1 MHLDDEQIQRT
12 LHNELTPAHSAA
24 REHLESCA
32 ACRSRLA
39 REIDE
44 ERRIFG
50 LLEAADRPAPY
61 VTLATIAAR
70 AERSRRGWRARVA
83 AIVTGLAVAGVAY
96 AAPGSPL
103 PGLIRRA
110 LGLMSERPTANP
122 VATRQ
127 TETPSLTPDA
137 VSGIA
142 VTPGA
147 RFTIDVDAADATATV
162 SLTDGTEVVVRA
174 TGGQPSFVSDVGRLA
189 VRNTSGVRRVEIE
202 VPRKVRTFTLRV
214 GERTVFSKN
223 ASSVVSEARRDA
235 SGRYVLDRL
244 R

>member
-1 MHLDDEQIQRT
+1 M
-12 LHNELTPAHSAA
+12 
-24 REHLESCA
+24 
-32 ACRSRLA
+32 
-39 REIDE
+39 
-44 ERRIFG
+44 
-50 LLEAADRPAPY
+50 
-61 VTLATIAAR
+61 
-70 AERSRRGWRARVA
+70 
-83 AIVTGLAVAGVAY
+83 
-96 AAPGSPL
+96 
-103 PGLIRRA
+103 
-110 LGLMSERPTANP
+110 
-122 VATRQ
+122 
-127 TETPSLTPDA
+127 PSLTPDA

-147 RFTIDVDAADATATV
+147 RFTVDLDAVDAAASI

-174 TGGQPSFVSDVGRLA
+174 TGGKPSFVSDVGRLA

-235 SGRYVLDRL
+235 SGRYVLERL